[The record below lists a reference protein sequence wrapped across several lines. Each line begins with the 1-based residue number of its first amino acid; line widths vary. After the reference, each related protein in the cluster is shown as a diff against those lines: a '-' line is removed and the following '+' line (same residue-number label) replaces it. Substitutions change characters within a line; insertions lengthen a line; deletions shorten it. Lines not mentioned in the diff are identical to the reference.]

1 MYQGKL
7 VRLRKLNPSDAPTIL
22 PHWNVYDLDRYLP
35 ISLPMNNEDMV
46 RYIESMDEAFENN
59 SMLTFG
65 IETLEDSLLIG
76 IISLGSIS
84 WISRFGEIGHF
95 AIFDLERRGR
105 GYGADAL
112 RVLLNMAFSVLEL
125 HSVYLWVEAFNKGA
139 ISFYEN
145 IGFKSQGRLREL
157 GCRDG
162 ERYDIIIMDILRTE
176 FLEKY
181 DLPLNDS
188 L

>member
-1 MYQGKL
+1 M
-7 VRLRKLNPSDAPTIL
+7 RLRKLNPSDAPTIL
-22 PHWNVYDLDRYLP
+22 PHWNVYDLDKYLP
-35 ISLPMNNEDMV
+35 ISLPMSNDDMV
-46 RYIESMDEAFENN
+46 RYIESVNEAFENN

-65 IETLEDSLLIG
+65 IETLEDNQLIG
-76 IISLGSIS
+76 IISLANIS

-95 AIFDLERRGR
+95 AIFDLDRRGK

-125 HSVYLWVEAFNKGA
+125 HSVYLWVEAFNNRA
-139 ISFYEN
+139 IRFYEK

-162 ERYDIIIMDILRTE
+162 KRHDVVIMDILGTD
-176 FLEKY
+176 FLGKY
-181 DLPLNDS
+181 DLPRSGS

>member
-1 MYQGKL
+1 MYQGKV
-7 VRLRKLNPSDAPTIL
+7 VRLRKLNPSDAPIIL

-35 ISLPMNNEDMV
+35 ISRPMSNEDMV
-46 RYIESMDEAFENN
+46 RYIESINEAFENN

-65 IETLEDSLLIG
+65 IETLEDGQLIG

-95 AIFDLERRGR
+95 AVFDLEHRGK

-139 ISFYEN
+139 ISFYES
-145 IGFKSQGRLREL
+145 IGFKSQGKLREL

-162 ERYDIIIMDILRTE
+162 ERHDVIIMDLLRTE

-181 DLPLNDS
+181 DPPLNDR

>member
-1 MYQGKL
+1 M
-7 VRLRKLNPSDAPTIL
+7 RLRRLNPDDAPTIL
-22 PHWNVYDLDRYLP
+22 PHWNVYELDRYLP
-35 ISLPMNNEDMV
+35 ISLPMTNEDMI
-46 RYIESMDEAFENN
+46 RYIENVNEAFENS

-65 IETLEDSLLIG
+65 IETLEDGQLIG

-112 RVLLNMAFSVLEL
+112 RVLLNVAFSVLEL
-125 HSVYLWVEAFNKGA
+125 HSVYLWVEAFNNRA
-139 ISFYEN
+139 IRFYEK
-145 IGFKSQGRLREL
+145 IGFKSQGKLREM

-162 ERYDIIIMDILRTE
+162 ERHDVVIMDILKTD
-176 FLEKY
+176 FLGKY
-181 DLPLNDS
+181 GLPLNEG